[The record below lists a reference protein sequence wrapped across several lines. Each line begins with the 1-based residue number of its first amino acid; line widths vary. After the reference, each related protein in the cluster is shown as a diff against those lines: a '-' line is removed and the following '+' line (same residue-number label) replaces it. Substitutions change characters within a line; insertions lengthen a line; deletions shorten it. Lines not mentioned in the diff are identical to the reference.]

1 MEALSRQLIDKCS
14 SCSMPRLASAQQTS
28 HGTDDFTPRQADRFF
43 SSLAGTRSNMKGMDS
58 VALTRWPGS
67 TLRVAAIGFLVLLFA
82 SGTVSAAP
90 ATRLVVSEC
99 PRCAFVPP
107 LCPTKFCLDASA
119 VSGSAFP
126 LTVAAIDAAGL
137 VDTGYTG
144 TVMFSSSDSSAILPP
159 SFSFAPEDA
168 GVAVINGFVLAQ
180 FGTQTITATDAGN
193 PAISGTL
200 QISVVATLASIPTT
214 SEAARVSMA
223 AALAVLGLWL
233 SWRRS
238 SAN

>member
-1 MEALSRQLIDKCS
+1 
-14 SCSMPRLASAQQTS
+14 
-28 HGTDDFTPRQADRFF
+28 
-43 SSLAGTRSNMKGMDS
+43 MKRMDS

-67 TLRVAAIGFLVLLFA
+67 TLRAAAIGFLALLSA

-107 LCPTKFCLDASA
+107 LCPTKFFLDASTVA
-119 VSGSAFP
+119 GSAFP

-137 VDTGYTG
+137 VDAGYGG
-144 TVMFSSSDSSAILPP
+144 TVVFSSSDSAAILPP
-159 SFSFAPEDA
+159 PFSFAPEDA

-180 FGTQTITATDAGN
+180 VGTQTITATDAGD

-200 QISVVATLASIPTT
+200 RISVAAALASIPTT
-214 SEAARVSMA
+214 SGAARVTMA
-223 AALAVLGLWL
+223 GAIAVLGLWL

-238 SAN
+238 SGN